1 MPRLGGVRPYRPR
14 TNVNLKFLETFIWV
28 AKLRSFSLAADKLH
42 STQAAISSRISVL
55 EQELGSKLF
64 TRDPKGVKLTR
75 AGERVL
81 LHAEQVAESMTR
93 LRASLHDEKQAFGTI
108 RVGAMDSAVHSWFVD
123 FVADVM
129 AHYPNLDIEVTSD
142 TALTLN
148 EQLRRGMLDIVI
160 QTDMLRD
167 ETIRSME
174 LLQLPVSWIAA
185 SHSNVVTD
193 VDTWLRGVGAMD
205 AAGAPALEGLRKR
218 TAAGAPP
225 DPTAGL
231 RILGR
236 ERLITYS
243 RHSRPHQDLLR
254 LMQSYGIS
262 ESRVSCV
269 NSVAAM
275 IQLTQAGFGVA
286 AMPPVL
292 VQSRLQSGELRMLTG
307 LTAPPPLPF
316 VIAWR
321 SGTDWTERLV
331 EIARESVRNYAEKL
345 GAELVTLTV

>member
-1 MPRLGGVRPYRPR
+1 M
-14 TNVNLKFLETFIWV
+14 NLKFLETFIWV

-55 EQELGSKLF
+55 EQELGNKLF

-93 LRASLHDEKQAFGTI
+93 LRASLHDEKWAFGTI

-185 SHSNVVTD
+185 SHSPVVSD
-193 VDTWLRGVGAMD
+193 VAAWSRGTSADASADSSETADTAD
-205 AAGAPALEGLRKR
+205 AADTGAPPRARKR
-218 TAAGAPP
+218 APTVPP

-292 VQSRLQSGELRMLTG
+292 VQSRLESGELRILDG
-307 LTAPPPLPF
+307 LTAPPSLPF

-331 EIARESVRNYAEKL
+331 EIARESVRSYAEKL
-345 GAELVTLTV
+345 GPERVTLTV